1 VLPVSTYR
9 CSVTGQYHKG
19 SRKSHWFFSRQADGP
34 DRTEVTAMK
43 RKVLLASRILL
54 SIVAFVAAGSRTEGL
69 SLMVQQIS
77 SVGARQWLGLMVG
90 SIVASSPVIAPLS
103 DRIALSLAYRTGP
116 VVESRT
122 DHAA

>member
-1 VLPVSTYR
+1 
-9 CSVTGQYHKG
+9 
-19 SRKSHWFFSRQADGP
+19 
-34 DRTEVTAMK
+34 MK

-54 SIVAFVAAGSRTEGL
+54 SIVAFVVAGSRTEGL

-122 DHAA
+122 DHTA

>member
-1 VLPVSTYR
+1 LV
-9 CSVTGQYHKG
+9 
-19 SRKSHWFFSRQADGP
+19 FSPHADGP
-34 DRTEVTAMK
+34 DRTGVTTMK

-54 SIVAFVAAGSRTEGL
+54 SVVAFVAAGSRTEGL
-69 SLMVQQIS
+69 SLMVRQIS

-122 DHAA
+122 DHTA

>member
-1 VLPVSTYR
+1 
-9 CSVTGQYHKG
+9 
-19 SRKSHWFFSRQADGP
+19 
-34 DRTEVTAMK
+34 MK

-103 DRIALSLAYRTGP
+103 ERIALSLTYRTDR

-122 DHAA
+122 VAKTRHSISKFPGSETCSAFSA

>member
-1 VLPVSTYR
+1 
-9 CSVTGQYHKG
+9 
-19 SRKSHWFFSRQADGP
+19 
-34 DRTEVTAMK
+34 MK

-90 SIVASSPVIAPLS
+90 VDRRQLTSDSAVERAHRPFADLQNRSS
-103 DRIALSLAYRTGP
+103 R
-116 VVESRT
+116 
-122 DHAA
+122 